1 MPPTDSLS
9 LYLREI
15 ARYPVLTPDEERS
28 LLLALAK
35 GDDRAKEKLIKHNL
49 RLVVSVAKKHHRYA
63 GTLELIDLIQEGA
76 FGLKTAI
83 ERFDLKYGKLSTY
96 AVQWI
101 RQKITRAIQNNGR
114 TVRLPVHRHADIRV
128 ISKAASELSRQF
140 KRNATFAEIAA
151 AIDKP
156 PAWVI
161 GRLESIRP
169 IDSLDRKLASHGHKG
184 HEPEATL
191 GSLVP
196 VDGEQWKLAIA
207 LEQRE
212 QIEYLLGQL
221 PSKHAVVMR
230 LRYGLDDDNPKTLEM
245 IGSVLGLTKERIR
258 QIELIALQR
267 LRAATT
273 WDEHLKGSEER
284 KAA

>member
-1 MPPTDSLS
+1 MTVSILTEIDEALHDRLRTALAATDLDEDEAINAANRALAHDSREERRCHPLIHS
-9 LYLREI
+9 PLYLREI

-114 TVRLPVHRHADIRV
+114 TVRLPVHCHADIRV

-156 PAWVI
+156 PAWVT

-196 VDGEQWKLAIA
+196 VDG
-207 LEQRE
+207 
-212 QIEYLLGQL
+212 G
-221 PSKHAVVMR
+221 AVETGDR
-230 LRYGLDDDNPKTLEM
+230 P
-245 IGSVLGLTKERIR
+245 
-258 QIELIALQR
+258 
-267 LRAATT
+267 
-273 WDEHLKGSEER
+273 
-284 KAA
+284 